1 MDLELGCVGVE
12 AGGGF
17 ASAFL
22 SGEGVSPGVSPSPPH
37 TGHLTPHCMVWEGSL
52 EARGAVQCF
61 PSVTSAPPSV
71 TS

>member
-22 SGEGVSPGVSPSPPH
+22 SGEGESPGVSPHLH
-37 TGHLTPHCMVWEGSL
+37 TLVTSL
-52 EARGAVQCF
+52 LIAWFGRGA
-61 PSVTSAPPSV
+61 
-71 TS
+71 